1 MTSER
6 RQEREI
12 RRLIDAIMVRRS
24 HRAADK
30 LVRTYYSM
38 VYRSVFIHVTS
49 REEAENLTQETFIA
63 ALRALGSYDAS
74 KGAFATWLLRIA
86 SNKVIDSYRR
96 SKPGISL
103 ESSSTA
109 TDDNHSSMK
118 DELPDTRADP
128 TITAMN
134 IDLLHRIEQFISSE
148 DERSQTIYRMRIY
161 GQWPFQDIAAALDM
175 PEPAVKARYYRLIAK
190 LRKEFGNE
198 REP

>member
-12 RRLIDAIMVRRS
+12 RRLIDAIVVRRS

-49 REEAENLTQETFIA
+49 LEEAENLTQETSIA
-63 ALRALGSYDAS
+63 ALRALESYDAS

-86 SNKVIDSYRR
+86 SNKVIDSHRR
-96 SKPGISL
+96 TRPVVSL
-103 ESSSTA
+103 ESSSTV
-109 TDDNHSSMK
+109 TDDNHSGSK
-118 DELPDTRADP
+118 AELPDARADP
-128 TITAMN
+128 YTATMN
-134 IDLLHRIEQFISSE
+134 IDLLHRIERFITLE
-148 DERSQTIYRMRIY
+148 DEQSQTIYRMRIY
-161 GQWPFQDIAAALDM
+161 GQCPFQDIAAALDM